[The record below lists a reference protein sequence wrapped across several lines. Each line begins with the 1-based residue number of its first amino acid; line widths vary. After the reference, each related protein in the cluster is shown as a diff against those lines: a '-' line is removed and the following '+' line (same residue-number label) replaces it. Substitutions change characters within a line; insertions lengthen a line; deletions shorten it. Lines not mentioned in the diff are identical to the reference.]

1 MSKNSSVNY
10 YQDNKERL
18 DEKLKNDI
26 KVFLRKK
33 KEKRSNTVVKDT
45 QVYWKMKNKGS
56 LSIEKNITK

>member
-1 MSKNSSVNY
+1 MSKISSVNY

-33 KEKRSNTVVKDT
+33 KEKRDNTVVKDT
-45 QVYWKMKNKGS
+45 QVY
-56 LSIEKNITK
+56 

>member
-1 MSKNSSVNY
+1 MFKNSSVNY

-33 KEKRSNTVVKDT
+33 KEKRDNTVVKDT
-45 QVYWKMKNKGS
+45 QVY
-56 LSIEKNITK
+56 

>member
-26 KVFLRKK
+26 KVFLWKK
-33 KEKRSNTVVKDT
+33 KEKRDNTVVKDT
-45 QVYWKMKNKGS
+45 QVY
-56 LSIEKNITK
+56 